1 MLPIIVESSD
11 QEQIQNYLQAYTH
24 ENHIPAYNVFEYA
37 PEVKEFSIREI
48 REIILETHHHT
59 TEPRLF
65 HLKNFDTASLEA
77 QNAFLKTLEEHQE
90 QITFMLSVEHATR
103 LLPTIRSRARVIHL
117 KAVNTDHSEQ
127 HHERIFALLNSPSR
141 PSIAKFLN
149 SVGKTEIPE
158 VLDQLIRHYQ
168 RSLGKNR
175 HAPSILKDLISKRN
189 LMKHNN
195 VDPQTVFDSALLA
208 IARDSQKL
216 S

>member
-1 MLPIIVESSD
+1 MLPIIVESTD
-11 QEQIQNYLQAYTH
+11 QERIQNYLLDYTR
-24 ENHIPAYNVFEYA
+24 EKHIPAYNVFEYS
-37 PEVKEFSIREI
+37 PELKEFSIREI

-90 QITFMLSVEHATR
+90 QISFVLSVEHATR
-103 LLPTIRSRARVIHL
+103 LLPTIRSRARVIRLH
-117 KAVNTDHSEQ
+117 AVRTDHSEQ
-127 HHERIFALLNSPSR
+127 HYERLFSLLNSPSR
-141 PSIAKFLN
+141 ASIATLLN

-168 RSLGKNR
+168 RSLGTNR
-175 HAPSILKDLISKRN
+175 HAPSILKNLISKRN

-195 VDPQTVFDSALLA
+195 VDSQTVFDSALLSVV
-208 IARDSQKL
+208 RKSH
-216 S
+216 